1 MWVFNLTKTDLA
13 FHKRVIQANGGGVDF
28 PELDSFI
35 TNRDR
40 ELSAAGVISFESLP
54 LWWIAKRNAALETQ
68 RQAMELAEKTAKAVV
83 NVPSISKLP
92 MALKELPAEEPKVE
106 PEFVP
111 PQELKNAGQNNNK
124 RR

>member
-1 MWVFNLTKTDLA
+1 MWVFNLTNTDLA

-54 LWWIAKRNAALETQ
+54 LWWIAKRNAALEAQ
-68 RQAMELAEKTAKAVV
+68 RQALELAVV
-83 NVPSISKLP
+83 NVPGISKLP
-92 MALKELPAEEPKVE
+92 MALKELPVEEPKAE